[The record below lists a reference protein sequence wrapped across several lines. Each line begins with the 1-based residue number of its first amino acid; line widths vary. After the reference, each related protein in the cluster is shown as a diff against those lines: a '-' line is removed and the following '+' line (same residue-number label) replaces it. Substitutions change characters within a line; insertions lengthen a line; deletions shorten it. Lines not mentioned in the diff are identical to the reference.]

1 MFNCS
6 TALTYATFTVTSLFS
21 PSLVTKLGPH
31 TCLLLSSLPYSLFII
46 HLFILDTVY
55 ILITSVLVGIAAPL
69 LWTALGTFLANNSD
83 LRTVNRN
90 AGVFWAIH
98 QSSIFLGN
106 YFAYFVIRNNEYID
120 STSRRNLGYGFISV
134 ALSSTIIMMFLRK
147 TSWVPVR
154 NRSMRDSFRNTMRL
168 LTSQHMGLLSLTMFY
183 TGLHQMIWN
192 SLHTTCVGFTVD
204 FGEHRKALAVAGGMF
219 FGLGEVVG
227 KRDFKTGTSKGL
239 VSCSS
244 NNLL

>member
-1 MFNCS
+1 MFNSS
-6 TALTYATFTVTSLFS
+6 TALTYATFTLTSLFS
-21 PSLVTKLGPH
+21 PSLVTKLGPR

-46 HLFILDTVY
+46 HLFILNTVY
-55 ILITSVLVGIAAPL
+55 ILVTSVLVGVAAPL

-98 QSSIFLGN
+98 QSSVFLGN
-106 YFAYFVIRNNEYID
+106 YFAYFMIRHDEYID
-120 STSRRNLGYGFISV
+120 STSRRNLGYGFTSV
-134 ALSSTIIMMFLRK
+134 ALSSTILMWFLRK
-147 TSWVPVR
+147 TSWVPDR
-154 NRSMRDSFRNTMRL
+154 NCSMRESLRNTMRL
-168 LTSQHMGLLSLTMFY
+168 LTSHHMGLLSLTMFY

-204 FGEHRKALAVAGGMF
+204 FGEDRKALAVAGGML

-227 KRDFKTGTSKGL
+227 KLDFQNGL
-239 VSCSS
+239 CD
-244 NNLL
+244 N

>member
-1 MFNCS
+1 MFNSS
-6 TALTYATFTVTSLFS
+6 TALTYATFTLTSLFS
-21 PSLVTKLGPH
+21 PSLVTKLGPR

-46 HLFILDTVY
+46 HLFILNTVY
-55 ILITSVLVGIAAPL
+55 ILITSVLVGIAAPI

-120 STSRRNLGYGFISV
+120 SPSRRNLGYGFISV
-134 ALSSTIIMMFLRK
+134 ALSSTILMCFLRR
-147 TSWVPVR
+147 TSWIPVG
-154 NRSMRDSFRNTMRL
+154 NRSMRDSFRNTVRL
-168 LTSQHMGLLSLTMFY
+168 VTSRHMGLLSLTMFY
-183 TGLHQMIWN
+183 TGLHQIVWN

-227 KRDFKTGTSKGL
+227 KPDENIVNEISF
-239 VSCSS
+239 
-244 NNLL
+244 